1 MTLLPL
7 LDAGNSKPPSG
18 RNSNFISSVINITS
32 ISGIVKI
39 SQNHYAYNASKAAT
53 NSLSLMLAHEL
64 KFGSKVNIRVNA
76 LAPGLFPS
84 EMTSRGK
91 AATDGVTQASELSGF
106 INPAGR
112 PGEAEEMANAI
123 LFLATNNFVTGQ
135 VRLLLWTYWCCAS
148 EYSLPSHPSCTDC
161 GHRRRSHVRVSIM
174 VELILWHLC

>member
-7 LDAGNSKPPSG
+7 LDAGNKKPPAG

-39 SQNHYAYNASKAAT
+39 SQGHYAYNSSKAAT
-53 NSLSLMLAHEL
+53 NSLTMMLANEL
-64 KFGSKVNIRVNA
+64 KFGSAANIRVNA
-76 LAPGLFPS
+76 IAPGLFPT

-91 AATDGVTQASELSGF
+91 ASTDGITHPDQLSGF

-123 LFLATNNFVTGQ
+123 LFLATNSYVTGQ
-135 VRLLLWTYWCCAS
+135 VSEIRFGKIFKSDLLLHR
-148 EYSLPSHPSCTDC
+148 SLPSMEALL
-161 GHRRRSHVRVSIM
+161 HR
-174 VELILWHLC
+174 EC